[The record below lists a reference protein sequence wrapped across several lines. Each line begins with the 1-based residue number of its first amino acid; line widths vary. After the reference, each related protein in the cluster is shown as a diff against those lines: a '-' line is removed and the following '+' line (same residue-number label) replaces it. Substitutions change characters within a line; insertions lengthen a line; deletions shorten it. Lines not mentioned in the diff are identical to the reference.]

1 MKKSKFLVFGLVF
14 VMFSCGSS
22 KLVYKKTNAKENNL
36 EISKTGVVIRPLMAD
51 LDVNI
56 ERKSVVYTAPV
67 NLEMKDLKNNAMQL
81 FLDTYKCE
89 YVVDPI
95 FTTTT
100 TEENKRLSQIEIKLT
115 VLTATY
121 KKIYQVDSLPKS
133 ITQYSELNKNTVRLD
148 YYNSYELSIKSM
160 KIGLEFSTGNNK
172 GFQIDLPL
180 SMNSTFRLYAGVDI
194 PKNNASGF
202 KGDEYTNY
210 DTTNAQSYSGKLLQ
224 TNYSLG
230 VFKELSTAENITLR
244 LQAGINYSM
253 FKPETDYVVN
263 PYYSVNGLS
272 SFGLRLGA
280 GLDYKL
286 YRNIHIVGKFHT
298 NLGLM
303 NNANT
308 IETAVDPLGL
318 AKLSYKKVNI
328 TDLQTSYLSL
338 GVRFLF

>member
-22 KLVYKKTNAKENNL
+22 KLVYKKTNAKEYNL
-36 EISKTGVVIRPLMAD
+36 ETAKTGVVMRPLMAD

-56 ERKSVVYTAPV
+56 ERKSVTYSAPI
-67 NLEMKDLKNNAMQL
+67 NLEMTDLKNNAMQL
-81 FLDTYKCE
+81 FLETYKCD

-115 VLTATY
+115 GLTATY

-133 ITQYSELNKNTVRLD
+133 ISQYANLNKNLARLD
-148 YYNSYELSIKSM
+148 YYNSYDEVKS
-160 KIGLEFSTGNNK
+160 KIGLEFCTGNNK
-172 GFQIDLPL
+172 AFQIDYPL
-180 SMNSTFRLYAGVDI
+180 SFNPTFRLYVGVDI

-202 KGDEYTNY
+202 KADEFTNY
-210 DTTNAQSYSGKLLQ
+210 DTTNAQTYSGKLLQ
-224 TNYSLG
+224 TNFSVG
-230 VFKELSTAENITLR
+230 IFKELVASQNIALR
-244 LQAGINYSM
+244 LQAGVNYSM
-253 FKPETDYVVN
+253 FTPENDYVVN

-272 SFGLRLGA
+272 SLGLRFGA
-280 GLDYKL
+280 GIDYKL

-298 NLGLM
+298 NLGLL
-303 NNANT
+303 NKAHT
-308 IETAVDPLGL
+308 IETEVDPLGL
-318 AKLSYKKVNI
+318 AKLSYKKVNF

-338 GVRFLF
+338 GIRFLF